1 MLTVLLLTLCLVF
14 VLALMQA
21 SKLNARLRALGK
33 RPMPYV
39 VPVVAFVV
47 SLAVGLGIGLIIVD
61 GFVVY
66 RNSKARRLIAASMSN

>member
-1 MLTVLLLTLCLVF
+1 MLLVLLFTLCMVF
-14 VLALMQA
+14 VLALMQTR
-21 SKLNARLRALGK
+21 KLNARLRVLGK

-39 VPVVAFVV
+39 APVVAFVV

-66 RNSKARRLIAASMSN
+66 RNSKARRLINASTIV